1 MAKMASL
8 HADGVTDLVS
18 YQAGID
24 FERERILNLRKQ
36 IINCVVD
43 YGLAGEAY
51 LRVMR
56 ELEELIKGEQ
66 N

>member
-8 HADGVTDLVS
+8 HADGVTDLSS

>member
-8 HADGVTDLVS
+8 HADGVTDLSS

-24 FERERILNLRKQ
+24 YERERILGLRKE
-36 IINCVVD
+36 IINCVID
-43 YGLAGEAY
+43 YGLMPETY

-56 ELEELIKGEQ
+56 DIEALIKGEQ
-66 N
+66 K